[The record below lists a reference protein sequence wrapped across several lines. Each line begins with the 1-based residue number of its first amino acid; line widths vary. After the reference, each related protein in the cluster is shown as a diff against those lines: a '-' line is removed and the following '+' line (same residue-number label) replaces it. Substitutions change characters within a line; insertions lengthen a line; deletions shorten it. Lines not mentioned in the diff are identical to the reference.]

1 MIADLCSLSL
11 PDMYEFAIA
20 YVEYEDVG
28 GGCLCREDIVEQHF
42 GGRSVGWRAL
52 EIIDHQRSEILAY
65 IPNNTVEMQY
75 VRTIKDGIYIL
86 ARTQDPA

>member
-11 PDMYEFAIA
+11 PEMYEFAIA
-20 YVEYEDVG
+20 YVEYSDVG
-28 GGCLCREDIVEQHF
+28 DGYICRDDLIKEQF

-65 IPNNTVEMQY
+65 IPTNTVELHY
-75 VRTIKDGIYIL
+75 LRTIKDGVYLL
-86 ARTQDPA
+86 ARTRDAV